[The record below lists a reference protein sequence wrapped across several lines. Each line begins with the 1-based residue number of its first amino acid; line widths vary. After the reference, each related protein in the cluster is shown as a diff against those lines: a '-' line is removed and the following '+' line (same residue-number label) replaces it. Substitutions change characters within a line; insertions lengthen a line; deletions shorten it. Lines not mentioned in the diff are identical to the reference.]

1 MFKKIEELY
10 FDISNYLIQKLDCG
24 DYDHSM
30 FVDDYLNAV
39 DPDIYALY
47 KVLDNILNKNN

>member
-47 KVLDNILNKNN
+47 KVLDNIVNKNN